1 MNSPYS
7 GSSAET
13 LPPLALTAAAEE
25 AIRVKLIELNAEEPS
40 AFFVITQP
48 SRLGYT
54 VGVGFERRGGERALR
69 SEYPVPVQIDDEDL
83 ARLHGTT
90 IDYRDDRFVTFT
102 NVSVHLAETPNPD
115 SRKFIMNREL
125 VTEGSATFA
134 QPPREDDP
142 LLVQYLLEIPG
153 VKSLFFIHNF
163 CTATKI
169 PGAEWPELQVEIGR
183 RLQAYFAHGG
193 AAMTPPEH
201 GFGEVTDVERRI
213 IDVLED
219 VVRPAVQR
227 DGGDIAFA
235 GFDQGVVQLYM
246 LGSCVGCPSSL
257 ATLKMGVETL
267 LKDAV
272 PEVKEVVAI
281 S

>member
-1 MNSPYS
+1 MAHPHAGPPAEEDSPL
-7 GSSAET
+7 T
-13 LPPLALTAAAEE
+13 LTAAAEE
-25 AIRVKLIELNAEEPS
+25 TIREKLAELGAEEPF
-40 AFFVITQP
+40 AFFVVTQP
-48 SRLGYT
+48 SRLGFN
-54 VGVGFERRGGERALR
+54 VGVGFEHQGGERTLR
-69 SEYPVPVQIDDEDL
+69 PEYAVPLQIDDEDID
-83 ARLHGTT
+83 RLRGYT

-102 NVSVHLAETPNPD
+102 GVSVHLAETPNPD

-142 LLVQYLLEIPG
+142 LLVRYLLEVPG
-153 VKSLFFIHNF
+153 VKSLFFIRNF

-169 PGAEWPELQVEIGR
+169 PGAEWPDLQTEIGR

-193 AAMTPPEH
+193 SAMTPPAQ
-201 GFGEVTDVERRI
+201 GYGEVTEVERRI
-213 IDVLED
+213 IEVLEE

-235 GFDQGVVQLYM
+235 GFDDGVVQLYM

-272 PEVKEVVAI
+272 PEVREVVAI
-281 S
+281 N